1 METEK
6 KFQQNAKVIASNGE
20 EIGHISRVVLR
31 PDTNELTHIVVRM
44 GSLFKKEEKLVPIE
58 QIEAT
63 TDKQIILNSTSEE
76 LEELALFEEE
86 HFVPAAGTLPGSL
99 PGNQPPSTPLGLP
112 AYMPPAVETFVTRV
126 EQNIPEDTIAIKE
139 GAKVISKE
147 GKVLGK
153 VERVVVNSAGDQAT
167 HLLIS
172 RGGLSEDKKLVP
184 INWVKSA
191 GDEEIHLGV
200 KEETVA
206 ELTDTLDESD

>member
-31 PDTNELTHIVVRM
+31 PDTNEVTHIVVRS

-58 QIEAT
+58 QVEAT
-63 TDKQIILNSTSEE
+63 TEKQIILNSTSEE
-76 LEELALFEEE
+76 MEELAPFEEE

-139 GAKVISKE
+139 GAKVFSKE
-147 GKVLGK
+147 GKIVGK
-153 VERVVVNSAGDQAT
+153 LERVVANSAGDQAT

-172 RGGLSEDKKLVP
+172 KGGLSEEKKLVP
-184 INWVKSA
+184 INWVKST

-200 KEETVA
+200 KEETVD
-206 ELTDTLDESD
+206 ELTDMVDESD